1 MNLTPQSGMRSYF
14 NGGAGE
20 SSSVTPPAS
29 SAYGGRRSTAG
40 SSASLLPTPLRSS
53 ASLPRSPDN
62 PAGGMGGSNGLPQH
76 GLQPPAAHGSNQEV
90 YVNIYQNT
98 NHPSLFVSS
107 FAESDFDLS
116 WIWFAQEFPQ
126 PDKVSSIVVFLSIAI
141 QIL

>member
-1 MNLTPQSGMRSYF
+1 MRSYF
-14 NGGAGE
+14 NGAGE

-62 PAGGMGGSNGLPQH
+62 PAGLGGGGIGGLGGSNGLPQH
-76 GLQPPAAHGSNQEV
+76 GLQPAAAAAAHGSNQEV

-107 FAESDFDLS
+107 FAE
-116 WIWFAQEFPQ
+116 
-126 PDKVSSIVVFLSIAI
+126 
-141 QIL
+141 

>member
-1 MNLTPQSGMRSYF
+1 MRSYF

-20 SSSVTPPAS
+20 PSSVTPPGS

-62 PAGGMGGSNGLPQH
+62 PAGLGGGLGGMGGSNGLPQH
-76 GLQPPAAHGSNQEV
+76 GLQSASAAAHGSNQEV

-98 NHPSLFVSS
+98 NHPSLFVSL
-107 FAESDFDLS
+107 FAE
-116 WIWFAQEFPQ
+116 
-126 PDKVSSIVVFLSIAI
+126 
-141 QIL
+141 